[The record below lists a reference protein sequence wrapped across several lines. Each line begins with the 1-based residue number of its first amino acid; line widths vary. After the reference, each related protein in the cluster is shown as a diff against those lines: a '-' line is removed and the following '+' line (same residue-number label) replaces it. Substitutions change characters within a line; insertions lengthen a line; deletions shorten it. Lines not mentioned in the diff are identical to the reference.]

1 MQSNCTIIIFH
12 RQKYRTDCQH
22 QVEFDVRIITIII
35 IIIIIIIRDNNFD
48 FLIIINKSI
57 LVSGKRENIKKILR
71 VGVYKMIWIFLCA
84 YVFT

>member
-22 QVEFDVRIITIII
+22 QVEFDVRIITII

-71 VGVYKMIWIFLCA
+71 VGVYKMI
-84 YVFT
+84 